1 MKIKEILII
10 NMVPAM
16 LLVMPVSSLWMR
28 IMG

>member
-1 MKIKEILII
+1 MKIKEIPII